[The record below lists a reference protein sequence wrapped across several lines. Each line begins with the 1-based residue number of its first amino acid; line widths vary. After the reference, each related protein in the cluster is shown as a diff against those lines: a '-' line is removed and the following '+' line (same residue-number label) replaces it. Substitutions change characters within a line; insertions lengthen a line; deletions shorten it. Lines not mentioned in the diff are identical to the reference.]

1 MGFLHDASNLVV
13 DTASRIVGVILR
25 VAVITA
31 QKHFVIGLAEHLHAQ
46 VGAHA
51 VIGNHGASHLRCALK
66 VVGSTRGNVVAEQL
80 FGNTTAKEHSQL
92 VAHFVAAVEHLVFVG
107 NGKRV
112 TQGTTTRND
121 RDLMNGIGAFKHV
134 ANQSMARLMV
144 RNGLARTFIENAA
157 FALRTGDNTLHGV
170 LNFLVGDDVLVA
182 TSRKNC
188 RLVEQV
194 GQISTRKA
202 RGELGDA
209 GKINVIGQGL
219 VGGMNV

>member
-1 MGFLHDASNLVV
+1 MGFLHDASNLVI

-31 QKHFVIGLAEHLHAQ
+31 QEHFVIGLAEHLHAQ

-51 VIGNHGASHLRCALK
+51 VIGNHGASHFRCTLK

-107 NGKRV
+107 DGKRV

-121 RDLMNGIGAFKHV
+121 RDLMQRDRRLRKHV
-134 ANQSMARLMV
+134 ANQSMARLSWYAMV
-144 RNGLARTFIENAA
+144 CLRVRSSRTRP
-157 FALRTGDNTLHGV
+157 LRSGP
-170 LNFLVGDDVLVA
+170 A
-182 TSRKNC
+182 
-188 RLVEQV
+188 
-194 GQISTRKA
+194 ITRSM
-202 RGELGDA
+202 ES
-209 GKINVIGQGL
+209 
-219 VGGMNV
+219 

>member
-1 MGFLHDASNLVV
+1 
-13 DTASRIVGVILR
+13 
-25 VAVITA
+25 
-31 QKHFVIGLAEHLHAQ
+31 
-46 VGAHA
+46 
-51 VIGNHGASHLRCALK
+51 
-66 VVGSTRGNVVAEQL
+66 
-80 FGNTTAKEHSQL
+80 
-92 VAHFVAAVEHLVFVG
+92 
-107 NGKRV
+107 
-112 TQGTTTRND
+112 
-121 RDLMNGIGAFKHV
+121 
-134 ANQSMARLMV
+134 MARLMV

-170 LNFLVGDDVLVA
+170 LNFLVGDDVLAA

-202 RGELGDA
+202 RGELSDA